1 MGRPPIRRDASVSST
16 ASAPGELEFTELL
29 ARMEESKSRPSSLRD
44 WRSSSP
50 RGSRT
55 PTGEGDKEERKK
67 KKRSWVNLLVR

>member
-1 MGRPPIRRDASVSST
+1 
-16 ASAPGELEFTELL
+16 
-29 ARMEESKSRPSSLRD
+29 MEESKSRPSSLRD
-44 WRSSSP
+44 GRSSSS